1 MKNLKHYIWIGFF
14 FVLITGT
21 ISHFIYDW
29 TGKNALAGFFFPVN
43 ESVREHMK
51 LIFFPMLAFSLLTL
65 PKTKEFYPCIFSALA
80 AGTLIGTFLIPIVF
94 YTYTGIL
101 GNHFLVMD
109 LMTFVFC
116 AAAAFY
122 TVYKLSLS
130 CKAKPYDSLLKIL
143 LLLVCIGFFLL
154 TYALK

>member
-1 MKNLKHYIWIGFF
+1 MEDSLMKNLKHYIWIGFF

-65 PKTKEFYPCIFSALA
+65 PKAKKFYPCIFSALA
-80 AGTLIGTFLIPIVF
+80 AGTLIGTFLIPIVLYVYRNSWKSF
-94 YTYTGIL
+94 SGFGSSNLCFLCGSSIL
-101 GNHFLVMD
+101 YRL
-109 LMTFVFC
+109 
-116 AAAAFY
+116 
-122 TVYKLSLS
+122 
-130 CKAKPYDSLLKIL
+130 
-143 LLLVCIGFFLL
+143 
-154 TYALK
+154 

>member
-51 LIFFPMLAFSLLTL
+51 LIFFPMLIYSFIAH
-65 PKTKEFYPCIFSALA
+65 PKLKDLYPCITSSLLSGILV
-80 AGTLIGTFLIPIVF
+80 GTALIPAIF
-94 YTYTGIL
+94 YTYTGIIGYHL
-101 GNHFLVMD
+101 
-109 LMTFVFC
+109 
-116 AAAAFY
+116 
-122 TVYKLSLS
+122 LSPKNS
-130 CKAKPYDSLLKIL
+130 HIR
-143 LLLVCIGFFLL
+143 
-154 TYALK
+154 